1 MTNDYRITIFCPQL
15 NNITVRKE
23 TVAAKVRQDHPR
35 AIDMHSYISKIY
47 FPYKESF
54 IEAYHYKCAY
64 CGVSIDIIPK
74 EMFEVDHFIYKSSFP
89 KKSKAGY
96 IQNLILACH
105 TCNHKKSSLSIPKN
119 YQSSLHPDEGK
130 IKTLFVRDELFYIKI
145 SDDNVEDTVIN
156 SFYIKLGL
164 GEEIRRLDYLLM
176 NMIGLHRKND
186 ISAESYKILRK
197 AIDLLKRKRN
207 MS

>member
-1 MTNDYRITIFCPQL
+1 M
-15 NNITVRKE
+15 
-23 TVAAKVRQDHPR
+23 
-35 AIDMHSYISKIY
+35 
-47 FPYKESF
+47 
-54 IEAYHYKCAY
+54 
-64 CGVSIDIIPK
+64 
-74 EMFEVDHFIYKSSFP
+74 
-89 KKSKAGY
+89 
-96 IQNLILACH
+96 
-105 TCNHKKSSLSIPKN
+105 
-119 YQSSLHPDEGK
+119 
-130 IKTLFVRDELFYIKI
+130 
-145 SDDNVEDTVIN
+145 EDTVIN